1 MLRPRSVSLWRTGWR
16 VAGASVLAL
25 AATLL
30 ILFPASAQQPGRGA
44 VTIKSVSGAELR
56 TMAPRIDGLRRSGE
70 LRLRVRK
77 DDLLVRGRT
86 HERYDQY
93 FRGVRVYGA
102 DVAEQL
108 NGGQVVSA
116 FGNLYEGIDIDT
128 TPAIEAHAARQTIAE
143 RAGVE
148 IGREPELVIFPKD
161 DTYHLAW
168 RIRAATTADV
178 REYFVDARDGTIVY
192 DFSDRKTQSAVAQ
205 GNGVLGDLKK
215 LSVSPSGSQ
224 FVTTDRLRPPAI
236 NTYDMRGDYVRAI
249 NYLNGVI
256 DLTPS
261 DLGDR
266 LRQRVD
272 RFGGCRRPCL
282 RRLDLRLL
290 LQALRSAR
298 AGQSG
303 SPADQPDP
311 PGPAAGHREP
321 GDPGRLLHQRLL
333 LRRRHHG
340 VRRRNTCRI
349 HIFRPVRRLPV
360 GRARRRGA

>member
-16 VAGASVLAL
+16 VAGAGVLAL

-77 DDLLVRGRT
+77 DDTLVRGRT

-128 TPAIEAHAARQTIAE
+128 TPTIEAHAARQTVAE

-148 IGREPELVIFPKD
+148 IGREPELVIFPKG

-178 REYFVDARDGTIVY
+178 REYFVDARDGSIVY
-192 DFSDRKTQSAVAQ
+192 DFSDRKTQGAVAQ

-261 DLGDR
+261 DLGTDSDNVWTDSAR
-266 LRQRVD
+266 
-272 RFGGCRRPCL
+272 CRRPCL

-303 SPADQPDP
+303 SPAHQPDP
-311 PGPAAGHREP
+311 PGTAAGHCEP

-340 VRRRNTCRI
+340 LRRRHTCWI
-349 HIFRPVRRLPV
+349 HLFRPERRLPV